1 MNCNEA
7 VTALVTSL
15 ERGNPMTDE
24 QREHLRTCEKCRE
37 LLDSAKQFQSLLA
50 GNGVQAPSV
59 ASTAAAAE
67 EEVRQARVRRNIWIA
82 AGSLVIVM
90 AAGLGSLFLRHRL
103 PIPPVA
109 IYVFAAATLI
119 LLVALV
125 LLVLLGIVRGAN
137 RRNRRLYKRLG
148 PGRMLSGVCLGLAEA
163 TGTNVMLIRLVAFAL
178 IFADGVGLWLYILL
192 ALIMPVHPDDRQY
205 LLRFRLRRWFQK
217 RMAHAD
223 NAAG

>member
-7 VTALVTSL
+7 VTALVSSL

-24 QREHLRTCEKCRE
+24 QREHIRVCERCRE

-50 GNGVQAPSV
+50 GNGIQAPSV
-59 ASTAAAAE
+59 DSTAAAAE
-67 EEVRQARVRRNIWIA
+67 EEVRQARLRRNVWVSIGVGALAILGVTAFFALFLMRLDLGIPKMAVAGIGVAVVVTIALIVLGVVRR
-82 AGSLVIVM
+82 
-90 AAGLGSLFLRHRL
+90 
-103 PIPPVA
+103 
-109 IYVFAAATLI
+109 
-119 LLVALV
+119 
-125 LLVLLGIVRGAN
+125 AN
-137 RRNRRLYKRLG
+137 AQGKRLYKRLK

-163 TGTNVMLIRLVAFAL
+163 TGTNVTLIRLVAFAL

-192 ALIMPVHPDDRQY
+192 DLIMPVHPDDRRY

-223 NAAG
+223 HAAG